1 MMKSILNEEWGMLLA
16 PDGAEGGGGGGES
29 GESRGQAVFEEPGQ
43 GGQGGRGD
51 LGSGSEGSGSGG
63 ADQRTQGPAMVD
75 AGALAERFG
84 QVIGQHFQPPQR
96 QMTSEEAKRLLN
108 VWEPTKEWLAKY
120 DNLESREQAIAEM
133 RDGVIR
139 HSDTITQYRLRE
151 MMDQMQQVYGPVV
164 QHMQME
170 QARAGENRF
179 KEAYPELGR
188 EEIRPLLFA
197 VSQNLLGQ
205 GVQFRSEREMFQ
217 AIASGV
223 EAVIKVSNPDFKLN
237 GGNGGGTPIGA
248 TKRKQ
253 GPAAAQGGIPVTTPG
268 SGGGAGPKGPAVAKP
283 RGLAIFD
290 P

>member
-1 MMKSILNEEWGMLLA
+1 MFLA
-16 PDGAEGGGGGGES
+16 PDGAEGGGGGGGDT

-43 GGQGGRGD
+43 GSQEGRGGPEGEAAGP
-51 LGSGSEGSGSGG
+51 GSARPVQGP
-63 ADQRTQGPAMVD
+63 QGPAMVD
-75 AGALAERFG
+75 ARALASEFG
-84 QVIGQHFQPPQR
+84 QVIGQQFRPPPKE
-96 QMTSEEAKRLLN
+96 MSVEEAKRLLN
-108 VWEPTKEWLAKY
+108 VWEPSKEWLAKY

-139 HSDTITQYRLRE
+139 HSDTITQYRMRE
-151 MMDQMQQVYGPVV
+151 MMDRIQQAYGPVV
-164 QHMQME
+164 EHMQME
-170 QARAGENRF
+170 QARAGEGRF
-179 KEAYPELGR
+179 KEAYPELAVEGV
-188 EEIRPLLFA
+188 RPLLYA

-223 EAVIKVSNPDFKLN
+223 EAVIKVSNPEFKLN
-237 GGNGGGTPIGA
+237 GGNGGGTPTTA

-253 GPAAAQGGIPVTTPG
+253 GPAAVGGIPVTTPG
-268 SGGGAGPKGPAVAKP
+268 SGGGGGSKATGPPKP